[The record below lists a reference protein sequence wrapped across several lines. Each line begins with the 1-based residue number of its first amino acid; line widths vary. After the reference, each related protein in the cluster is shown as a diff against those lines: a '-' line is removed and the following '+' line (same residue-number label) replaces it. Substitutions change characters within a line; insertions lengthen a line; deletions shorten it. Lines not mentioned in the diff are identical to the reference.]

1 MNRNTPSLVVA
12 KKTYPPSKE
21 FTGLK
26 IGRIVKLVGMY
37 PGYITLAQAGKWGVI
52 RRFNRT
58 GKPVVQL
65 SMYTPGTYD
74 NDAAFIKTCWG
85 QQVTIPMRPMIRTS
99 QEAIAILNA
108 SFRAE
113 EAREKPVVT
122 VEPLDTAAMLDSISE
137 PNSAPQT
144 TPDERHE
151 GGLRV
156 GICASCGNR
165 FIPNYERSMGLLIC
179 DSCYWDWHS
188 KPEKEEATSGYDGE
202 GNVYMRF
209 LAAVAKTG
217 VTDPNRSRLFD
228 DVEKIGVYMG
238 AADWRTL
245 YLLLQSLRITY
256 RTWES
261 D

>member
-1 MNRNTPSLVVA
+1 MNYRNGKDTMKPAGGNPS
-12 KKTYPPSKE
+12 PE
-21 FTGLK
+21 FAGLEV
-26 IGRIVKLVGMY
+26 GLIVKTI
-37 PGYITLAQAGKWGVI
+37 GYLEGFVKQSQSNKWGVI
-52 RRFNRT
+52 RRFNRN

-65 SMYTPGTYD
+65 STVGPRAYLSDRG
-74 NDAAFIKTCWG
+74 FIASCRG
-85 QQVTIPMRPMIRTS
+85 NYVTIPMRPMIRTI
-99 QEAIAILNA
+99 QEVRAMASAAQLVEDAQGSVAQAGRPHAISKAL
-108 SFRAE
+108 
-113 EAREKPVVT
+113 
-122 VEPLDTAAMLDSISE
+122 SE
-137 PNSAPQT
+137 PKSALQT
-144 TPDERHE
+144 TPDEGHE

-156 GICASCGNR
+156 GTCASCGNR
-165 FIPNYERSMGLLIC
+165 FVPNYERSMGLLIC

-188 KPEKEEATSGYDGE
+188 KPEKEDVATSGYDGK

-209 LAAVAKTG
+209 LAAVAKIG